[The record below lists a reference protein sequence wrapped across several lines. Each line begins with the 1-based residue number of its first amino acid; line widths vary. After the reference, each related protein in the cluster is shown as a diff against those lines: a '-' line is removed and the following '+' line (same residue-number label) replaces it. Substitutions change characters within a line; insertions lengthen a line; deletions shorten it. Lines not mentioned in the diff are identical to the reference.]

1 MEMEYRDHRRRSRI
15 IVILGLIL
23 AVVAGSSAF
32 YLVSQAQQLA
42 GSGSTATS
50 PIVVAV
56 RLIPAR
62 KPIEAGDVAIREVP
76 IDPTNANGI
85 FVSLDKVIG
94 LIPGVNILEGQPI
107 YANFLASAALG
118 GQFQILAPGE
128 TLAPDSPAWR
138 AVSLTIPDDRAVGGA
153 IQPGDH
159 IDIFMS
165 AFVLVPL
172 ELSEAGKY
180 YSDKATKIIYQDVT
194 VLSKS
199 GQDYVVKIPLEV
211 AEEISHIQATGQSQ
225 FSAALRPVEDTRP
238 VDASR
243 FGETTNLILQHY
255 GLPIPQTWPPG
266 KGAVPTPTPTASP
279 VPSPSPT
286 PSPAP

>member
-1 MEMEYRDHRRRSRI
+1 MEMEYKDHRRRSRI
-15 IVILGLIL
+15 IMILGLIL
-23 AVVAGSSAF
+23 AVVAGASAF
-32 YLVSQAQQLA
+32 FLVNQAQQEA
-42 GSGSTATS
+42 GTGAGETT

-62 KPIEAGDVAIREVP
+62 KAIEAGDVAVRNVP
-76 IDPTNANGI
+76 IDPTNAAGV
-85 FVSLDKVIG
+85 FTSVDKVVG

-128 TLAPDSPAWR
+128 TMAPDSPAWR

-159 IDIFMS
+159 VDIFIS
-165 AFVLVPL
+165 ALVQVPVD
-172 ELSEAGKY
+172 LSAAGKY
-180 YSDKATKIIYQDVT
+180 YSDKATKIIYQDIT

-199 GQDYVVKIPLEV
+199 GQNYVVKVPVAI

-238 VDASR
+238 VDASKL
-243 FGETTNLILQHY
+243 GETTNLIIQRY
-255 GLPIPQTWPPG
+255 GLPIPETWPPG
-266 KGAVPTPTPTASP
+266 KGVVPTPLPTASP
-279 VPSPSPT
+279 GPSGSPGPSPSP
-286 PSPAP
+286 

>member
-1 MEMEYRDHRRRSRI
+1 MEMEYRDNRRRSRI
-15 IVILGLIL
+15 IIVLGLIFAL
-23 AVVAGSSAF
+23 IAGASAF
-32 YLVSQAQQLA
+32 WVLNQAQLEA
-42 GSGSTATS
+42 GTGSAATT

-62 KPIEAGDVAIREVP
+62 KPIEAGDVAVREVP
-76 IDPTNANGI
+76 IDPTNANGV
-85 FVSLDKVIG
+85 FLSADKVVG

-118 GQFQILAPGE
+118 GQFEILAPGE

-159 IDIFMS
+159 IDIFIS
-165 AFVLVPL
+165 AIVQVPIDL
-172 ELSEAGKY
+172 TAAGKY
-180 YSDKATKIIYQDVT
+180 YTDKSTKIIYQDIT
-194 VLSKS
+194 VLSKA
-199 GQDYVVKIPLEV
+199 GQDYVVKVPV
-211 AEEISHIQATGQSQ
+211 ATAEEILHVQASGQSQ

-238 VDASR
+238 IDASKL
-243 FGETTNLILQHY
+243 GETTNLIIQHY

-266 KGAVPTPTPTASP
+266 KGAI
-279 VPSPSPT
+279 
-286 PSPAP
+286 PSPAPSASPGASPSASPAP

>member
-1 MEMEYRDHRRRSRI
+1 MEMEYKDHRRRSRI
-15 IVILGLIL
+15 IMILGLIL
-23 AVVAGSSAF
+23 AIVAGASAF
-32 YLVSQAQQLA
+32 FLVNQAQQEA
-42 GSGSTATS
+42 GTGAGETT

-62 KPIEAGDVAIREVP
+62 KAIEAGDVAVRNVP
-76 IDPTNANGI
+76 IDPTNAAGV
-85 FVSLDKVIG
+85 FTSVDKVVG

-128 TLAPDSPAWR
+128 TMAPDSPAWR

-159 IDIFMS
+159 VDIFIS
-165 AFVLVPL
+165 ALVQVPVD
-172 ELSEAGKY
+172 LSAAGKY
-180 YSDKATKIIYQDVT
+180 YSDKATKIIYQDIT

-199 GQDYVVKIPLEV
+199 GQNYVVKVPVAI

-238 VDASR
+238 VDASKL
-243 FGETTNLILQHY
+243 GETTNLIIQRY
-255 GLPIPQTWPPG
+255 GLPIPETWPPG
-266 KGAVPTPTPTASP
+266 KGVVPPPLPTASP
-279 VPSPSPT
+279 GPSGSPGPSPSP
-286 PSPAP
+286 

>member
-23 AVVAGSSAF
+23 AVVAGGSAF
-32 YLVSQAQQLA
+32 YLINQAQLEA
-42 GSGSTATS
+42 GSGPAATT

-62 KPIEAGDVAIREVP
+62 KAVEAGDVAIREVP
-76 IDPTNANGI
+76 IDPTNANGV
-85 FVSLDKVIG
+85 FVSVDKVVG

-107 YANFLASAALG
+107 FANFLASAALG

-138 AVSLTIPDDRAVGGA
+138 AVSMTIPDDRAVGGA

-159 IDIFMS
+159 VDIFVS
-165 AFVLVPL
+165 ATVQVPQ
-172 ELSEAGKY
+172 ELSDLGKY
-180 YSDKATKIIYQDVT
+180 YTDKATKIIYQDLT
-194 VLSKS
+194 VLSKT
-199 GQDYVVKIPLEV
+199 GQDYVVKVPLEL

-225 FSAALRPVEDTRP
+225 FSAALRPLEDTRL
-238 VDASR
+238 VDASK
-243 FGETTNLILQHY
+243 FGETTNLIIQHY

-266 KGAVPTPTPTASP
+266 KGVVPTSTPSASPASSASPTAL
-279 VPSPSPT
+279 
-286 PSPAP
+286 PAP

>member
-1 MEMEYRDHRRRSRI
+1 MEMEYRDNRRRSRI
-15 IVILGLIL
+15 IMLLGLIL
-23 AVVAGSSAF
+23 AVIAGASAF
-32 YLVSQAQQLA
+32 FLVNQAQLDA
-42 GSGSTATS
+42 SSGDTATT

-62 KPIEAGDVAIREVP
+62 KPIEAGDIAIREVP

-85 FVSLDKVIG
+85 FLSTDKVIG

-107 YANFLASAALG
+107 FANFLASAALG

-159 IDIFMS
+159 IDIFIS
-165 AFVLVPL
+165 AIVQVPV
-172 ELSEAGKY
+172 ELAESGKY
-180 YSDKATKIIYQDVT
+180 LTDKSTKIIYQDIT
-194 VLSKS
+194 VLSKT
-199 GQDYVVKIPLEV
+199 GQDYVIKVPLEI
-211 AEEISHIQATGQSQ
+211 AEEITHVQATGQSQ

-238 VDASR
+238 VDASTL
-243 FGETTNLILQHY
+243 GETTNLIIKRY
-255 GLPIPQTWPPG
+255 GLPIPETWPPG
-266 KGAVPTPTPTASP
+266 KGVPAATPAASP
-279 VPSPSPT
+279 SASPSA
-286 PSPAP
+286 SPAP

>member
-23 AVVAGSSAF
+23 AVVAGGSAF
-32 YLVSQAQQLA
+32 YLINQAQLEA
-42 GSGSTATS
+42 GSGPAATT

-62 KPIEAGDVAIREVP
+62 KAVEAGDVAIREVP
-76 IDPTNANGI
+76 IDPTNANGV
-85 FVSLDKVIG
+85 FVSVDKVVG

-107 YANFLASAALG
+107 FANFLASAALG

-138 AVSLTIPDDRAVGGA
+138 AVSMTIPDDRAVGGA

-159 IDIFMS
+159 VDIFVS
-165 AFVLVPL
+165 ATVQVPQ
-172 ELSEAGKY
+172 ELSDLGKY
-180 YSDKATKIIYQDVT
+180 YTDKATKIIYQDLT
-194 VLSKS
+194 VLSKT
-199 GQDYVVKIPLEV
+199 GQDYVVKVPLEL

-225 FSAALRPVEDTRP
+225 FSAALRPLEDTRL
-238 VDASR
+238 VDASK
-243 FGETTNLILQHY
+243 FGETTNLIIQHH

-266 KGAVPTPTPTASP
+266 KGVVPTSTRSASPASSASPTAL
-279 VPSPSPT
+279 
-286 PSPAP
+286 PAP

>member
-1 MEMEYRDHRRRSRI
+1 MEMEYKDHRRRSRI
-15 IVILGLIL
+15 IMILGLIL
-23 AVVAGSSAF
+23 AVVAGGSAF
-32 YLVSQAQQLA
+32 YLVSQAQSEA
-42 GSGSTATS
+42 GSGSTATT
-50 PIVVAV
+50 PVVVAV

-76 IDPTNANGI
+76 IDPTNANGV
-85 FVSLDKVIG
+85 FVSVDKVIG

-159 IDIFMS
+159 IDIFIS
-165 AFVLVPL
+165 AIVQVPL
-172 ELSEAGKY
+172 ELADAGKFY
-180 YSDKATKIIYQDVT
+180 TDKATKIIYQDIT
-194 VLSKS
+194 VLSKTS
-199 GQDYVVKIPLEV
+199 QDYVVKVPLAI
-211 AEEISHIQATGQSQ
+211 AEEISHVQATGQSQ

-238 VDASR
+238 VDASKL
-243 FGETTNLILQHY
+243 GETTNLIIQRY

-266 KGAVPTPTPTASP
+266 KGSIPTPAPSASP
-279 VPSPSPT
+279 GPSASPSPSPK
-286 PSPAP
+286 P